1 MVRDP
6 ALPEVAV
13 SARPHRAIWGTAV
26 TCIAAACA
34 LAGCE
39 RVTTPAPQAAASVPA
54 PEPAASAPAAAAAPA
69 AVPVAYTPPS
79 ADVLYQMVAPIA
91 LYPDKLVAQVL
102 AGATYPDQVSA
113 AETWLAQNP
122 GLKGS
127 ALVNAVDPQPW
138 DPSVKSLTAFP
149 NVLEQMASNLPWTT
163 ALGKAYYH
171 DPADVMNAIQ
181 AMRARAAHAGTLKS
195 SPRLRVATV
204 EARSLPP
211 PLPPSQAPV
220 ALYQGPAVVAPP
232 PTVITIEPAEVQ
244 TVYVPRYD
252 PAVVYGTPVAVYPS
266 YRWAV
271 PVQPAPVAVAAGP
284 DPVAVGALA
293 FGAGVLVGALATSHH
308 HGWGWNDWNLH
319 WGPPPP
325 PPIAWGPAPPP
336 PAWGPAVVYRGA
348 TYVSNSPTVIENIH
362 NRITVNNRNVYVNA
376 PGQPPG
382 LPAPGAPALGFAG
395 GPAAPVRAAMVP
407 PMGPNGPHGQ
417 SLAAALQDSHAAG
430 QRPMPFE
437 QRHVQAPPLA
447 GDRNGLHQPQALM
460 QAPGRPPMPVAPGQ
474 PAPAHAFAQ
483 PGAAGV
489 PGAPRPLSAAFQNS
503 RAGHGMHPAEAQHPP
518 ELQRSVEPQ
527 HAAEHRGNPA
537 APAMASA
544 MGLPPAGLQ
553 PRPESGRANPAMP
566 ENRNPHAAF
575 VAPPAPMPAPS
586 QRPQMPAEMSM
597 AHALQ
602 QPRQM
607 AAPAP
612 HMQQQPVHMPQPV
625 QPQTMHAEP
634 RSMPVAAMHAPQQP
648 ALRPA
653 MHEAL
658 RESRPAP
665 QQQPPHHGGGHKP
678 HEGG

>member
-6 ALPEVAV
+6 ALPAVASPAAPRRV
-13 SARPHRAIWGTAV
+13 LLGTAI

-54 PEPAASAPAAAAAPA
+54 PEPAASAAASTAA
-69 AVPVAYTPPS
+69 AVPVGYTPPS

-113 AETWLAQNP
+113 AEAWLAQNP
-122 GLKGS
+122 GLKGT
-127 ALVNAVDPQPW
+127 ALTGAVDSQPW

-232 PTVITIEPAEVQ
+232 PTAITIEPAEVQ

-252 PAVVYGTPVAVYPS
+252 PAVVYGTPVPVYPS

-271 PVQPAPVAVAAGP
+271 PVVQPAPVAVVAGP

-293 FGAGVLVGALATSHH
+293 FGAGVLVGALASSHH

-382 LPAPGAPALGFAG
+382 LPAPGAPAMGFAG
-395 GPAAPVRAAMVP
+395 GP
-407 PMGPNGPHGQ
+407 
-417 SLAAALQDSHAAG
+417 
-430 QRPMPFE
+430 
-437 QRHVQAPPLA
+437 
-447 GDRNGLHQPQALM
+447 
-460 QAPGRPPMPVAPGQ
+460 
-474 PAPAHAFAQ
+474 
-483 PGAAGV
+483 
-489 PGAPRPLSAAFQNS
+489 
-503 RAGHGMHPAEAQHPP
+503 
-518 ELQRSVEPQ
+518 
-527 HAAEHRGNPA
+527 
-537 APAMASA
+537 
-544 MGLPPAGLQ
+544 
-553 PRPESGRANPAMP
+553 
-566 ENRNPHAAF
+566 
-575 VAPPAPMPAPS
+575 
-586 QRPQMPAEMSM
+586 
-597 AHALQ
+597 
-602 QPRQM
+602 
-607 AAPAP
+607 
-612 HMQQQPVHMPQPV
+612 
-625 QPQTMHAEP
+625 
-634 RSMPVAAMHAPQQP
+634 
-648 ALRPA
+648 
-653 MHEAL
+653 
-658 RESRPAP
+658 
-665 QQQPPHHGGGHKP
+665 
-678 HEGG
+678 